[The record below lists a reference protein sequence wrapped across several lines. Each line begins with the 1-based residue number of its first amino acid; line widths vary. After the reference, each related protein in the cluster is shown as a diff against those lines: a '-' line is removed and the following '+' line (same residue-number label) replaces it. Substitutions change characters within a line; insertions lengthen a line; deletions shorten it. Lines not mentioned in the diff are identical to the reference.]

1 MEWCEFKPFDDGDKL
16 DTWKLTDP
24 VMQDRVLKQIRSWW
38 GVSPHSHYFPGP
50 QPVSIE
56 RKDLPTLFEKD
67 YWVCVKSDG
76 LRFLLV
82 FVRFDHKNMCLL
94 VNRKND
100 MYLVRARVWKSAF
113 ARGTV
118 LDGELVCDRATGR
131 LEYLVYDATIVCG
144 ESVVRLPHSGRM
156 EQALRLVDFVRDA
169 SVTVRVKQF
178 HPMRDMRE
186 YLDTVAPTIT
196 HGIDG
201 YIFTPEHHPVCSG
214 THFAMFKWKERY
226 ENTVDF
232 HVSKNLRELRVA
244 RHRTLI
250 LPERDARLVVPNKA
264 LEKEI
269 RRLAPCIV
277 ECRWSQRNTW
287 SAVLVRKD
295 KTHPNNYLTYS
306 KTLLNI
312 QEDIQL
318 HEFLTNDENKYKLF

>member
-1 MEWCEFKPFDDGDKL
+1 
-16 DTWKLTDP
+16 
-24 VMQDRVLKQIRSWW
+24 
-38 GVSPHSHYFPGP
+38 
-50 QPVSIE
+50 
-56 RKDLPTLFEKD
+56 
-67 YWVCVKSDG
+67 
-76 LRFLLV
+76 
-82 FVRFDHKNMCLL
+82 
-94 VNRKND
+94 
-100 MYLVRARVWKSAF
+100 
-113 ARGTV
+113 
-118 LDGELVCDRATGR
+118 
-131 LEYLVYDATIVCG
+131 
-144 ESVVRLPHSGRM
+144 M

-178 HPMRDMRE
+178 YPMRDMRE

-201 YIFTPEHHPVCSG
+201 YVFTPEHHPVCSG

-244 RHRTLI
+244 KGRTLLV
-250 LPERDARLVVPNKA
+250 LPEREARLVVPNKA

-269 RRLAPCIV
+269 RRLAPCVV
-277 ECRWSQRNTW
+277 ECRWSQRNVW

-312 QEDIQL
+312 QEDIQID
-318 HEFLTNDENKYKLF
+318 EFLTNDENKYKLF

>member
-1 MEWCEFKPFDDGDKL
+1 MDWCEFKPFDNGDTL
-16 DTWKLTDP
+16 ETWKLTDP
-24 VMQDRVLKQIRSWW
+24 VMQDRVLRQIRSWW
-38 GVSPHSHYFPGP
+38 DVSPHSSYFPGP

-56 RKDLPTLFEKD
+56 RKDLPALFEKD

-82 FVRFDHKNMCLL
+82 FVRFDNKNMCLL

-100 MYLVRARVWKSAF
+100 MYLVRTRAWKSAF

-118 LDGELVCDRATGR
+118 LDGELVCDKHTGR

-144 ESVVRLPHSGRM
+144 ETLVKLPHSERM
-156 EQALRLVDFVRDA
+156 EHALRLVDFVRDA
-169 SVTVRVKQF
+169 SVAVRVKEF
-178 HPMRDMRE
+178 YPMRDMRE

-201 YIFTPEHHPVCSG
+201 YVFTPEHHPVCSG

-244 RHRTLI
+244 RGRTLV
-250 LPERDARLVVPNKA
+250 LPERDARLVVPTKA
-264 LEKEI
+264 LESEI

-277 ECRWSQRNTW
+277 ECRWSQKDTW

-312 QEDIQL
+312 REDIQL
-318 HEFLTNDENKYKLF
+318 KEFLRNQTRPKLF